1 MVIGLFAFQVG
12 REVIRAE
19 AGGSVAWAS
28 PVLEVAAAPVPRWMW
43 LLRERGVCRCSFSV
57 SLLFC
62 CLCAMWVGVGHVEV
76 SF

>member
-12 REVIRAE
+12 REGIRAE

-43 LLRERGVCRCSFSV
+43 LLRERGVRFP
-57 SLLFC
+57 
-62 CLCAMWVGVGHVEV
+62 CLCCFVVCVPPGLGLGGWSCG
-76 SF
+76 F